1 MKVVCWSYERAMYN
15 YRKWYVGHKKE
26 LCIIEEMYM
35 VTSIFLIEK
44 EVWVEYGRKDSYW
57 LILMLQQH
65 KYLLEIFVVLFLQF
79 ACELRLGPLWFHPKE
94 IIFCSKAS
102 TWYNDFLIDSGLYNW
117 WWWDSK
123 RSSYHLW
130 GMLDSTNYETS

>member
-1 MKVVCWSYERAMYN
+1 MYN

-79 ACELRLGPLWFHPKE
+79 LVSFVLGLFDFIPKKLFFAQKLPLGIMIFLLIQVY
-94 IIFCSKAS
+94 IIGGDGTLKGAA
-102 TWYNDFLIDSGLYNW
+102 II
-117 WWWDSK
+117 
-123 RSSYHLW
+123 
-130 GMLDSTNYETS
+130 YEVC